1 MPTDPTTKP
10 GLDLRR
16 YEGHTPGPLVY
27 NPANCAVETHEG
39 RRIAAVQPTT
49 TLRDPTG
56 RLLADAPLLLIR
68 VAGLMAEVETLREE
82 LAEAKA
88 ALEKART
95 FQNENAK
102 IAVRMA
108 EENKRLRESLAY
120 LPREKANATTE
131 EVWAALHPPEPA
143 PSGSIPAQTS
153 QRSTNQ
159 EEHMPIQDP
168 SVIELVRE
176 RLQQP
181 IEPADIFAAAD
192 RAMFTATRVGAPGCE
207 VRGDAVTLLAIL
219 QDYGRLRAEADTAA
233 YDRGKVR

>member
-88 ALEKART
+88 ALEKARMKKGV
-95 FQNENAK
+95 FGDGVFAGGDAAK
-102 IAVRMA
+102 SSDPYALVKAACEHWYNIGWPEDERPVAMLMRALEILGGPESREQVGA
-108 EENKRLRESLAY
+108 AAQDKRIWCPQCGGGVAGDEDGCCATCGADLIRPEVLRAI
-120 LPREKANATTE
+120 RCK
-131 EVWAALHPPEPA
+131 PA
-143 PSGSIPAQTS
+143 P
-153 QRSTNQ
+153 
-159 EEHMPIQDP
+159 
-168 SVIELVRE
+168 
-176 RLQQP
+176 
-181 IEPADIFAAAD
+181 
-192 RAMFTATRVGAPGCE
+192 
-207 VRGDAVTLLAIL
+207 
-219 QDYGRLRAEADTAA
+219 GRLS
-233 YDRGKVR
+233 